1 MNKAFYSILFFQCL
15 IYFFLSI
22 LNTFVYKC
30 HIHTH
35 TWTSLKQLTTN
46 SIPFFFFFFFFCM
59 SNRPTLKKSISR
71 NSILLN
77 KKPSKQLIVENA
89 VFPEQQTLPSITVCN
104 LNLFF
109 FLSHHHHLSF
119 LPSFSQVNLQSQSK
133 EKKRQT

>member
-1 MNKAFYSILFFQCL
+1 
-15 IYFFLSI
+15 
-22 LNTFVYKC
+22 
-30 HIHTH
+30 
-35 TWTSLKQLTTN
+35 
-46 SIPFFFFFFFFCM
+46 M

-109 FLSHHHHLSF
+109 LSHHHHLSF
-119 LPSFSQVNLQSQSK
+119 LLSFSQVNLQSQSK
-133 EKKRQT
+133 EKKKTNITNNFINPTDIFAQNLSDAVMDAEGRIVCFMNPTDSLLNRF